1 MNWVVGNLQN
11 AISTWNEKLDEIWNL
26 VTQSPETFRDGAI
39 WDVVITVHGAVQA
52 IALGLLVLFFVTGI
66 LKTCANITEVKR
78 PEQALKLFIRF
89 AITKVL
95 ITHGL
100 ELMTGAFEVTQ
111 GLISTIMT
119 SSGMGEAT
127 PSTLPTEII
136 TAVEACGFF
145 KSIPLWAVTLIGSL
159 FVTVISFIMILTV
172 YGRFF
177 KIYIYTIIAPILL
190 SSFAGEPTQ
199 SVGTT
204 FLKSYCAKCME
215 GVVII
220 IACIIFSLYA
230 TSTPVVDTSAEA
242 VTMVWKYIG
251 DFVFQMLVLVGTV
264 KMSDAIVR
272 EITGL

>member
-1 MNWVVGNLQN
+1 MKKIIYYLRIVLF
-11 AISTWNEKLDEIWNL
+11 TLYL
-26 VTQSPETFRDGAI
+26 VTMF
-39 WDVVITVHGAVQA
+39 
-52 IALGLLVLFFVTGI
+52 LLIDKIYRANFFCT
-66 LKTCANITEVKR
+66 LYFLLN
-78 PEQALKLFIRF
+78 FIY
-89 AITKVL
+89 
-95 ITHGL
+95 
-100 ELMTGAFEVTQ
+100 
-111 GLISTIMT
+111 
-119 SSGMGEAT
+119 
-127 PSTLPTEII
+127 
-136 TAVEACGFF
+136 
-145 KSIPLWAVTLIGSL
+145 
-159 FVTVISFIMILTV
+159 SFIMILTV

-242 VTMVWKYIG
+242 VTMIWKYIG

-272 EITGL
+272 EKTRL